1 MANSTYI
8 EKFNFY
14 LNTFLVELNTIVPEF
29 KEVITKNYS
38 DILAN
43 SNSNSDKCVKEFM
56 TSISKY
62 HTEISEKNDKLFKGV
77 DSIYILNDVDFRE
90 LWAKDLSDSTRE
102 NIWKYLQTLYV
113 LGKKIVTSED
123 DVTKMLD
130 ELNNSDKESLE
141 KHQKEMMEMM
151 ENMSQITQDPN
162 EGEGVSPDVENLFNS
177 GIISDIAKELTG
189 ELDLDNMNM
198 GNPQNMN
205 EAFSNIMGGGGGSN
219 FFNLISKVG
228 EKIQN
233 KVESGKINQ
242 GDLIKEAQKMMS
254 GLKNPEQMAKA
265 MNKKGKESTRDR
277 LRRKLEEK
285 KTNEAS
291 N

>member
-102 NIWKYLQTLYV
+102 KDMGARSLAMIWNKRSPIQTVHGSSFIL
-113 LGKKIVTSED
+113 S
-123 DVTKMLD
+123 
-130 ELNNSDKESLE
+130 
-141 KHQKEMMEMM
+141 
-151 ENMSQITQDPN
+151 NMAIS
-162 EGEGVSPDVENLFNS
+162 SP
-177 GIISDIAKELTG
+177 
-189 ELDLDNMNM
+189 
-198 GNPQNMN
+198 
-205 EAFSNIMGGGGGSN
+205 
-219 FFNLISKVG
+219 
-228 EKIQN
+228 
-233 KVESGKINQ
+233 
-242 GDLIKEAQKMMS
+242 
-254 GLKNPEQMAKA
+254 
-265 MNKKGKESTRDR
+265 R
-277 LRRKLEEK
+277 
-285 KTNEAS
+285 
-291 N
+291 